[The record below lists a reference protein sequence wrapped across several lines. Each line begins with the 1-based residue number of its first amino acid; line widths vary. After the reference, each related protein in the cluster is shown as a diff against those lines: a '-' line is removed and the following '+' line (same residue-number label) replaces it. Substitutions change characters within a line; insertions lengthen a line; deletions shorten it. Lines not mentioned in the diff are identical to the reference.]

1 MASLTIIDISEVKE
15 AIKTVDELVSE
26 NYEEILRE
34 IELREDVVFLSPPDR
49 VSLAIGLYLNVPK
62 VLELFGIER
71 SRDLS
76 DKPSD
81 KMTLR
86 DKMTWILEKFIS
98 SYKQYEGK
106 TIKEERLS
114 YITIGEVFK
123 LLSYLRDISSLHMWC
138 VRRELLR
145 ILKASSAEKKA
156 KRYGRHGQTDVY
168 KYLGYLERLL
178 SSFNMVTSFNF
189 GSWMSQIL
197 EERKPYQMKMLRIT
211 LPGTL
216 LLSVYARYALGGL
229 TDPELR
235 LELENIVILPKF
247 VIDYVRAKLNNVG
260 EITIL
265 PLARLVAEE
274 MENRIGINVMTYLP
288 LLTNDIINLL
298 LLYERNRVDI
308 DALHERGLVRWRA

>member
-1 MASLTIIDISEVKE
+1 MALLTIIDISKVKK

-26 NYEEILRE
+26 NYEGILRE
-34 IELREDVVFLSPPDR
+34 IELREGVVFLSPPDR
-49 VSLAIGLYLNVPK
+49 VPLAIGLYLNVPE
-62 VLELFGIER
+62 VLNLFGID
-71 SRDLS
+71 SSGSLS
-76 DKPSD
+76 
-81 KMTLR
+81 
-86 DKMTWILEKFIS
+86 DKMTWILEKFVS

-106 TIKEERLS
+106 ISKEERLS
-114 YITIGEVFK
+114 YITVSEIFK
-123 LLSYLRDISSLHMWC
+123 LLSYLRDISTLHIWC

-156 KRYGRHGQTDVY
+156 KWYGGHGQTDIY
-168 KYLGYLERLL
+168 AYLGYLERLL
-178 SSFNMVTSFNF
+178 SSFNMVTSFSF
-189 GSWMSQIL
+189 GSWMNQFI

-229 TDPELR
+229 TDSELR
-235 LELENIVILPKF
+235 LELKNIVILPKF
-247 VIDYVRAKLNNVG
+247 IIDYVRAKLSTVG

-298 LLYERNRVDI
+298 LLYERNRVNI
-308 DALHERGLVRWRA
+308 DALHERGLVRWGA

>member
-1 MASLTIIDISEVKE
+1 MASLTIIDIREVKE
-15 AIKTVDELVSE
+15 AIKTVNELVSE

-34 IELREDVVFLSPPDR
+34 IELREGVVFLSPPDR
-49 VSLAIGLYLNVPK
+49 VSLAIGLYLNIPK
-62 VLELFGIER
+62 VLKLFGIER
-71 SRDLS
+71 SRNNRLS
-76 DKPSD
+76 
-81 KMTLR
+81 
-86 DKMTWILEKFIS
+86 DKMTWILEEFIS

-106 TIKEERLS
+106 TIKEEGLS
-114 YITIGEVFK
+114 YITIGEIFK

-145 ILKASSAEKKA
+145 ILKASNAEKRA
-156 KRYGRHGQTDVY
+156 KQYGRHGQTDIY
-168 KYLGYLERLL
+168 TYLGILERLL

-189 GSWMSQIL
+189 GSWMNQIL

-235 LELENIVILPKF
+235 LELKNIVILPKF

-274 MENRIGINVMTYLP
+274 IENRIGVNVMMYLP

>member
-1 MASLTIIDISEVKE
+1 MASLTIIDIHEVKG
-15 AIKTVDELVSE
+15 AIRTVDELASE

-34 IELREDVVFLSPPDR
+34 IELREGVVFLSPPDR
-49 VSLAIGLYLNVPK
+49 VSLAIGLYLNIPK
-62 VLELFGIER
+62 VLKLFGIER
-71 SRDLS
+71 SRD
-76 DKPSD
+76 DK
-81 KMTLR
+81 LR

-106 TIKEERLS
+106 TIKEEGLS

-123 LLSYLRDISSLHMWC
+123 LLSYLRDISSLHTWC

-145 ILKASSAEKKA
+145 ILKASNAEKKA
-156 KRYGRHGQTDVY
+156 KRYGKHGQTDIY
-168 KYLGYLERLL
+168 TYLGILERLL

-189 GSWMSQIL
+189 GSWMNQIL
-197 EERKPYQMKMLRIT
+197 EERKPNQMKMLRIT

-216 LLSVYARYALGGL
+216 LLSVYARYALGEL

-235 LELENIVILPKF
+235 LELKNIVILPKF

-274 MENRIGINVMTYLP
+274 IENRIGINVMTYLP